1 MFFKTGFFSAALA
14 FMSVSITHADPLMSE
29 GQKVLACIEASAEIH
44 HLPAGLLLTLLRV
57 EAGELGKVSQN
68 KNKTVDIGP
77 MQINDSWVHKI
88 ARHWGASDAETYRAL
103 RDNFCANVAGGG
115 WILRQTLDEA
125 KGDIWEGVALY
136 HSHTPVHKVRYL
148 HQVLHHLHALQKE
161 AQLSSRNSGS

>member
-1 MFFKTGFFSAALA
+1 MTFKSGCLGLALA
-14 FMSVSITHADPLMSE
+14 LAGVSCVQADPLLNE
-29 GQKVLACIEASAEIH
+29 GQKVLACIEASAEVH
-44 HLPAGLLLTLLRV
+44 HLPSGLILTLLRV
-57 EAGELGKVSQN
+57 EGGELGKVSQN
-68 KNKTVDIGP
+68 SNKTVDIGP
-77 MQINDSWVHKI
+77 MQINDTWVPKI

-148 HQVLHHLHALQKE
+148 HQVLHHLHALQRE
-161 AQLSSRNSGS
+161 AKVSSLKSGS